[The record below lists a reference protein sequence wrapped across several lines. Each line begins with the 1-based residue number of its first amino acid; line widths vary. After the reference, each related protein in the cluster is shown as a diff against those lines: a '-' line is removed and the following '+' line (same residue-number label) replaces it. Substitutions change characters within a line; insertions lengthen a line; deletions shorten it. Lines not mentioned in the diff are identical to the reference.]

1 MKTILVTG
9 GAGYIGSHLVVELL
23 QQNYEVVVVDNLS
36 TSNKKSLDNIK
47 KITKKDFK
55 FYQCDIKDIDAMNK
69 VFKENDIDAV
79 VHFAAYS
86 LVGESM
92 TTPLKYYDNN
102 IYGTKCLLESM
113 IENNVKKIV
122 FSSTAAV
129 YGEPKQVPILE
140 SNKTEPT
147 NTYGETK
154 LAIEKMMSWCDKAYG
169 VKYVA
174 LRYFN
179 ACGAHPT
186 GLIGENHN
194 PESHLIPIILQV
206 PNGKREFIS
215 VFGDDYD
222 TKDGTCV
229 RDYIHVCDLA
239 DAHILAVNY
248 LLDGNESNVFNLGNG
263 VGFSVKEVITET
275 EKVVGKPISSK
286 MDGRRAGDPATLTAS
301 SKKAQEVLGWKP
313 KMNDLNQIIAT
324 AWNWHKNHK
333 NGFED

>member
-1 MKTILVTG
+1 
-9 GAGYIGSHLVVELL
+9 
-23 QQNYEVVVVDNLS
+23 
-36 TSNKKSLDNIK
+36 
-47 KITKKDFK
+47 
-55 FYQCDIKDIDAMNK
+55 
-69 VFKENDIDAV
+69 
-79 VHFAAYS
+79 
-86 LVGESM
+86 
-92 TTPLKYYDNN
+92 
-102 IYGTKCLLESM
+102 
-113 IENNVKKIV
+113 
-122 FSSTAAV
+122 
-129 YGEPKQVPILE
+129 
-140 SNKTEPT
+140 
-147 NTYGETK
+147 
-154 LAIEKMMSWCDKAYG
+154 MMSWCDKAYG

>member
-1 MKTILVTG
+1 MKILVTG

-23 QQNYEVVVVDNLS
+23 QQNYDVVVVDNLS
-36 TSNKKSLDNIK
+36 TSSAKSLENIK
-47 KITKKDFK
+47 KITNKDFK
-55 FYQCDIKDIDAMNK
+55 FYQCDIKDIEAMNK
-69 VFKENDIDAV
+69 VFKENKIDVV

-92 TTPLKYYDNN
+92 NNPLKYYDNN

-129 YGEPKQVPILE
+129 YGEPDQVPILE
-140 SNKTEPT
+140 NNATKPT

-154 LAIEKMMSWCDKAYG
+154 LAIEKMMSWCDKAYD

-179 ACGAHPT
+179 ACGAHPS

-206 PNGKREFIS
+206 PNGKREYIS
-215 VFGDDYD
+215 VFGDDYN

-239 DAHILAVNY
+239 DAHVLAVNY

-275 EKVVGKPISSK
+275 EKVVGKPINSK
-286 MDGRRAGDPATLTAS
+286 MDTRRAGDPATLTAS

-313 KMNDLNQIIAT
+313 KMNDLNKIIAT

>member
-1 MKTILVTG
+1 MKILVTG

-275 EKVVGKPISSK
+275 EKVVGKPIASK

>member
-1 MKTILVTG
+1 MKILVTG
-9 GAGYIGSHLVVELL
+9 GAGYIGSHLIVELL

-36 TSNKKSLDNIK
+36 TSSEKSLENIK
-47 KITKKDFK
+47 KITNKDFK
-55 FYQCDIKDIDAMNK
+55 FYNCDIKDIEKMNK
-69 VFKENDIDAV
+69 VFKENNIDAV

-140 SNKTEPT
+140 TNETNPT

-179 ACGAHPT
+179 ACGAHPS

-215 VFGDDYD
+215 VFGDDYN
-222 TKDGTCV
+222 TEDGTCV

-275 EKVVGKPISSK
+275 EKVVGNKINSK
-286 MDGRRAGDPATLTAS
+286 MAERRAGDPATLTAS

>member
-1 MKTILVTG
+1 MKILVTG
-9 GAGYIGSHLVVELL
+9 GAGYIGSHLVTELL

-36 TSNKKSLDNIK
+36 TSSEKSLENIK
-47 KITKKDFK
+47 KITNKDFK
-55 FYQCDIKDIDAMNK
+55 FYNCDIKDIEKMNK
-69 VFKENDIDAV
+69 VFQENKIDAV

-140 SNKTEPT
+140 TNETNPT

-179 ACGAHPT
+179 ACGAHPS

-215 VFGDDYD
+215 VFGDDYN
-222 TKDGTCV
+222 TEDGTCV

-275 EKVVGKPISSK
+275 EKVVGEKINSK
-286 MDGRRAGDPATLTAS
+286 MAERRAGDPATLTAS
-301 SKKAQEVLGWKP
+301 SQKAKDVLGWKP
-313 KMNDLNQIIAT
+313 KMNNLNQIIAT